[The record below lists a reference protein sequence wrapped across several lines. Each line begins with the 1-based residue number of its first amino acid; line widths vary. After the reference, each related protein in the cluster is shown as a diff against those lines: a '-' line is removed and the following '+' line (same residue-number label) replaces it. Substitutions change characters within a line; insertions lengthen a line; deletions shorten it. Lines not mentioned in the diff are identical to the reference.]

1 MRIVLHI
8 KSYNIA
14 DATDAIIRH
23 IIRQKGNVLTMQQIA
38 EELGVSYAYLSKR
51 MEELNLK
58 LRKQVKRD
66 DLSLKEKF
74 FKRFDEAEWNKNI
87 IFSKSPIETVR
98 KYVEKWKKERKL
110 GRYSYFIFA
119 KDGVVTLYLPEP

>member
-38 EELGVSYAYLSKR
+38 EELGVSY
-51 MEELNLK
+51 
-58 LRKQVKRD
+58 KRD